1 MGDKIK
7 MELLYIAAAVAIAAA
22 ALLHAPP
29 KPPAPQGPPEPF
41 IACYTNAC
49 FS

>member
-1 MGDKIK
+1 MSEKIK
-7 MELLYIAAAVAIAAA
+7 MELLYIAVAVTVAAA
-22 ALLHAPP
+22 ALLHAPS
-29 KPPAPQGPPEPF
+29 KPPVPQGPPEPF